1 MKVSELFQNTR
12 LPVLAAPLFIISY
25 PELVIAQCKAGVIG
39 SFPALNAR
47 PAEELEKWIIQIS
60 SELDKYKQENPDEIV
75 SPFAVNQICHSS
87 NDRLEHD
94 VEICVKHKVPMVI
107 TSLRAPKFV
116 VDAIHSYGGVVMH
129 DVINVRHAKKAVEE
143 GADGLILVCA
153 DAGGYVVTL
162 SPFALVNEVREFF
175 DGPIALSG
183 SISEGSSVLS
193 AQALGADYAYIG
205 TRFIATKEANASP
218 GYKQML
224 VDSEAKD
231 IMYSST
237 FTGVNGNYLTPSV
250 ENAGLDPKNLPHAD
264 KNDMNF
270 GSSGLSGDNSKKAWK
285 DIWGSGQGIGSIKE
299 ISSVKETVDKL
310 YSEYKS
316 SKERLDKIS

>member
-1 MKVSELFQNTR
+1 MSVSKLFENTR

-60 SELDKYKQENPDEIV
+60 SELDKYKKENPDEV
-75 SPFAVNQICHSS
+75 VAPFAVNQICHSS

-94 VEICVKHKVPMVI
+94 VEVCVKHKVPMVI

-153 DAGGYVVTL
+153 GAGGHAGNL
-162 SPFALVNEVREFF
+162 SPFALLRETREWY
-175 DGPIALSG
+175 DGTILLSG
-183 SISEGSSVLS
+183 SISDGFS
-193 AQALGADYAYIG
+193 
-205 TRFIATKEANASP
+205 
-218 GYKQML
+218 
-224 VDSEAKD
+224 
-231 IMYSST
+231 
-237 FTGVNGNYLTPSV
+237 
-250 ENAGLDPKNLPHAD
+250 
-264 KNDMNF
+264 
-270 GSSGLSGDNSKKAWK
+270 
-285 DIWGSGQGIGSIKE
+285 
-299 ISSVKETVDKL
+299 ISSAL
-310 YSEYKS
+310 AM
-316 SKERLDKIS
+316 

>member
-1 MKVSELFQNTR
+1 
-12 LPVLAAPLFIISY
+12 
-25 PELVIAQCKAGVIG
+25 
-39 SFPALNAR
+39 
-47 PAEELEKWIIQIS
+47 
-60 SELDKYKQENPDEIV
+60 
-75 SPFAVNQICHSS
+75 
-87 NDRLEHD
+87 
-94 VEICVKHKVPMVI
+94 
-107 TSLRAPKFV
+107 
-116 VDAIHSYGGVVMH
+116 
-129 DVINVRHAKKAVEE
+129 
-143 GADGLILVCA
+143 
-153 DAGGYVVTL
+153 
-162 SPFALVNEVREFF
+162 
-175 DGPIALSG
+175 
-183 SISEGSSVLS
+183 
-193 AQALGADYAYIG
+193 
-205 TRFIATKEANASP
+205 
-218 GYKQML
+218 ML